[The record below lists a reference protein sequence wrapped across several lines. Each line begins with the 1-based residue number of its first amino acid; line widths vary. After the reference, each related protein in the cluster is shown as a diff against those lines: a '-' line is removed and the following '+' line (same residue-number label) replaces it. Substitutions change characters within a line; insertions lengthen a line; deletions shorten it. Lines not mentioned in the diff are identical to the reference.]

1 MRKVERIEPF
11 LKELGKIWG
20 ENVPDWRFGQLIF
33 NLISEMGDPFYWEED
48 MFLKKL
54 REYFT
59 PKEEEV
65 KEDTEC

>member
-48 MFLKKL
+48 MFLEKL